1 MDWMKL
7 TARRM
12 GGAPEEVRPEKRPDI
27 SKMTRL
33 CYNENMY
40 GMAPTVRQALRDSLD
55 RAHQYADFSA
65 SALKQR
71 LAELHGLGI
80 GQVVTAAGSSALID
94 MLGVTF
100 LEPGEEVLYCAP
112 TFGAFRDMAVYS
124 GGVPVELPLTAD
136 QRFDLDALLAAVTD
150 RTKIIVVCNP
160 NNPTGTYR
168 PISQLRDFIRRV
180 PDNVLVVVDEAYM
193 EFATE
198 PDCVSAVGL
207 LREMPEKPL
216 MILKTFSKFYAMAGI
231 RVGYALG
238 PETLMQVMNR
248 CAAAWNVSLPAQ
260 EAAMAA
266 LDAQEYY
273 AETRNQIV
281 ETRAWLSAE
290 MRALGCEVWPSQT
303 NFIYFD
309 AHIPPAELTAALMQR
324 GVLISTFEKSRV
336 SVGTRA
342 QCEQFLGALRDVL
355 VDLRGKHI

>member
-71 LAELHGLGI
+71 LAEFYGLSF

-136 QRFDLDALLAAVTD
+136 QRFDLEALLAAVTD

-180 PDNVLVVVDEAYM
+180 PDDVLVVVDEAYM

-266 LDAQEYY
+266 LDAQEY
-273 AETRNQIV
+273 
-281 ETRAWLSAE
+281 
-290 MRALGCEVWPSQT
+290 
-303 NFIYFD
+303 
-309 AHIPPAELTAALMQR
+309 
-324 GVLISTFEKSRV
+324 
-336 SVGTRA
+336 
-342 QCEQFLGALRDVL
+342 
-355 VDLRGKHI
+355 